1 MQTSPSGKSA
11 LGVYLIIVGLLMI
24 IFHKQLRQMK
34 DDWYENLPAVIW
46 RGPTGPLLTVVIIV
60 FGVMAILIG
69 AALISVAFV
78 QQ

>member
-1 MQTSPSGKSA
+1 
-11 LGVYLIIVGLLMI
+11 MI

-34 DDWYENLPAVIW
+34 DDWYENLPAIIW

-78 QQ
+78 QTMKMTTTGLIYPVYGSATLRY